1 MEADAALTIYEEL
14 YYESQKKI
22 ALQYIVSDDDYS
34 MRALLK
40 HGINHPKG
48 KLKPEIPEPEWLAD
62 PSHSPSICEIFC
74 SRQLQPMTCERIYSA
89 SRSISFWLSRCSILK
104 EISGL

>member
-1 MEADAALTIYEEL
+1 
-14 YYESQKKI
+14 
-22 ALQYIVSDDDYS
+22 

-62 PSHSPSICEIFC
+62 PSHRTKVVAKPIFALTNAQK
-74 SRQLQPMTCERIYSA
+74 SRQFA
-89 SRSISFWLSRCSILK
+89 LK
-104 EISGL
+104 LMRLW